1 MISVNEVLVDK
12 LKQKGFSRNKDIY
25 QLLLETHGGESP
37 IDITSISMHTSGTRR
52 ISLIQAKQYAKSLK
66 LPLIRVLDDYICK
79 YPVVSNVDSFTG
91 IMTSRGKF
99 QNDYLVCNNDIEYIF
114 GTLVVL
120 SQSKN
125 VAYLYHESRS
135 LNPENL
141 NLEEPQR
148 CVFETEQG
156 EIMGHLTD
164 IDFDKKEATYILL
177 KANSKPKKIK
187 YLKCFPIHE
196 ILNLKSI
203 ANDISLLEHAFHEPP
218 KY

>member
-1 MISVNEVLVDK
+1 MISVNEVLVDR
-12 LKQKGFSRNKDIY
+12 LNQKGFVKNKDIY

-52 ISLIQAKQYAKSLK
+52 ISLVQAKQYAKSLK

-79 YPVVSNVDSFTG
+79 YPVVSNVNNSTG
-91 IMTSRGKF
+91 IIKPRDKF

-114 GTLVVL
+114 GTLVIL
-120 SQSKN
+120 SASKN
-125 VAYLYHESRS
+125 VAYLYHDNRT
-135 LNPENL
+135 LNSHNL

-148 CVFETEQG
+148 CVFETKDG
-156 EIMGHLTD
+156 EILGHLTD

-177 KANSKPKKIK
+177 KPNFKPKKIK
-187 YLKCFPIHE
+187 YTKCYPIHE
-196 ILNLKSI
+196 VLYLKSI
-203 ANDISLLEHAFHEPP
+203 ASDISLLEHAFHEPP